1 MTVAGYIAGYIA
13 GCFVP
18 AKPKGLKRKGDQ
30 VTVEPVGK
38 RGGFFS
44 K

>member
-1 MTVAGYIAGYIA
+1 MTVVGYIA
-13 GCFVP
+13 GCFVS

-38 RGGFFS
+38 SGGFFS

>member
-1 MTVAGYIAGYIA
+1 MTVAGYIA

-18 AKPKGLKRKGDQ
+18 AKPKELKRKGEE
-30 VTVEPVGK
+30 VAVENVGK

>member
-1 MTVAGYIAGYIA
+1 MTVVGYIA

-18 AKPKGLKRKGDQ
+18 AKPKALKRKGDQ
-30 VTVEPVGK
+30 VTVELVGL
-38 RGGFFS
+38 RRGFFS